1 MHIVK
6 IYIYVIFAIYFVI
19 FSSLTK
25 VTIFV
30 CLFVDYKNLT
40 MTQLKHTVNVV
51 YFVNNFADTESAQS
65 TRTLTDADTVSA
77 QSMTMQ
83 NGERLHKI
91 ILACSVVHKGHMQS
105 FLNK

>member
-1 MHIVK
+1 MSAQSMTTLTICSKEHTQQAYLHIVK

-40 MTQLKHTVNVV
+40 MTSLKHTVNVV
-51 YFVNNFADTESAQS
+51 YFVNNFADTESA
-65 TRTLTDADTVSA
+65 
-77 QSMTMQ
+77 
-83 NGERLHKI
+83 
-91 ILACSVVHKGHMQS
+91 
-105 FLNK
+105 